1 MNSEKKHTAATIFW
15 LIGTTK
21 DLLAPLALASILSCL
36 TRLISLGIYVLA
48 GAGLVKVLDLQGIA
62 ALQSLGWGQ
71 MAGLIILLGLA
82 KGVLRY
88 LEQYVGHRVA
98 FLSLARLRR
107 RIYAAFEHQAP
118 FSAATKNSGSLLARA
133 TSDIDKVEVFFAHTL
148 PPAVSA
154 VAVSVLATWATW
166 TQFGDQP
173 ALIVLGAYLL
183 IGVIIPALGV
193 RALRSDATIIA
204 ASRSAQNQL
213 LAEAMAGVEVLHGFH
228 AGNKT
233 MQRLRDSTSE
243 AGTAALS
250 TGKITALRA
259 ALTQMIMWGTLLA
272 LFIVLGTQGQLGAL
286 VILSCALV
294 PSFEAVRAVD
304 GFILGL
310 QDSLAGARRLHDTAT
325 REPAVT
331 GPACPEALPET
342 GELLIQGLGI
352 SYGSSSVVQGV
363 DLALHPGEAVALVGG
378 SGSGKSSV
386 ASAMVRALEYTG
398 TISLGGVDITAAS
411 LEDLRRKV
419 ILVSQEALTVR
430 GTVRDNLLLGME
442 GISDGQLVAVLE
454 ELGLATWLAQ
464 QKSGLD
470 TRLGDRGARVSGGQ
484 RQRLA
489 LARALIREPAVLIL
503 DESTSALDAATE
515 QCVLEAVER
524 RRQQGMAVLMISH
537 RLATV
542 GQAQM
547 IVVLDEGVVAERG
560 NASEL
565 LAQADSLFSQ
575 MAMREVDR
583 ILPG

>member
-1 MNSEKKHTAATIFW
+1 
-15 LIGTTK
+15 
-21 DLLAPLALASILSCL
+21 
-36 TRLISLGIYVLA
+36 
-48 GAGLVKVLDLQGIA
+48 
-62 ALQSLGWGQ
+62 
-71 MAGLIILLGLA
+71 
-82 KGVLRY
+82 
-88 LEQYVGHRVA
+88 
-98 FLSLARLRR
+98 
-107 RIYAAFEHQAP
+107 
-118 FSAATKNSGSLLARA
+118 
-133 TSDIDKVEVFFAHTL
+133 
-148 PPAVSA
+148 
-154 VAVSVLATWATW
+154 
-166 TQFGDQP
+166 
-173 ALIVLGAYLL
+173 
-183 IGVIIPALGV
+183 
-193 RALRSDATIIA
+193 
-204 ASRSAQNQL
+204 
-213 LAEAMAGVEVLHGFH
+213 
-228 AGNKT
+228 
-233 MQRLRDSTSE
+233 
-243 AGTAALS
+243 
-250 TGKITALRA
+250 
-259 ALTQMIMWGTLLA
+259 
-272 LFIVLGTQGQLGAL
+272 
-286 VILSCALV
+286 
-294 PSFEAVRAVD
+294 
-304 GFILGL
+304 
-310 QDSLAGARRLHDTAT
+310 
-325 REPAVT
+325 
-331 GPACPEALPET
+331 
-342 GELLIQGLGI
+342 
-352 SYGSSSVVQGV
+352 
-363 DLALHPGEAVALVGG
+363 
-378 SGSGKSSV
+378 
-386 ASAMVRALEYTG
+386 MVRALEYTG
-398 TISLGGVDITAAS
+398 TISFGGVDITAAS